1 MKKIILSLVGLFVFI
16 AAGIYWYV
24 SRFDFDRD
32 PPVVVPDTLRETLS
46 GSVVGFRDRGVD
58 VWLGIPFARPP
69 EGDLRWR
76 APRPP
81 VPWSDAKEVLD
92 YGPECPQNLMGLSG
106 QEDCLYL
113 NVWSP
118 SENSD
123 SLPVMFFI
131 HGGGNHLGSANA
143 GGLYDGQRF
152 ASNHDV
158 VMVSINYR
166 LGPLGWFSHPS
177 LAVEETDELKKSAAG
192 AGLTDN
198 D

>member
-1 MKKIILSLVGLFVFI
+1 M
-16 AAGIYWYV
+16 
-24 SRFDFDRD
+24 
-32 PPVVVPDTLRETLS
+32 
-46 GSVVGFRDRGVD
+46 D

-81 VPWSDAKEVLD
+81 VQWSDAKEVVD
-92 YGPECPQNLMGLSG
+92 YGPECPQNMMGFSG

-118 SENSD
+118 SEVVEP
-123 SLPVMFFI
+123 LPVMFFI
-131 HGGGNHLGSANA
+131 HGGGNHIGSANA

-177 LAVEETDELKKSAAG
+177 LAVEETDEFSKKDNSGNYGTLDILAALEWVQETLKFWWSP
-192 AGLTDN
+192 DN
-198 D
+198 VTILGNRPVRLMFCP